1 MAGGII
7 SNWKLTLDPAGTPL
21 VLVNYGDKLVDEV
34 SFSWT
39 RGVGVESLVRSAA
52 PHMEDEQNVSA
63 TITFDRYD
71 DSDTDANVRKA
82 LMQSLLT
89 ALTLAKKPLRIEV
102 QGIADRYWTCAEA
115 LVSSYRPGRYVGSG
129 KPRRLTGY
137 QILATGLSETG
148 V

>member
-21 VLVNYGDKLVDEV
+21 VLVNYGDKLVDEI
-34 SFSWT
+34 SLGAERLAT
-39 RGVGVESLVRSAA
+39 LTPLVRSAA

-82 LMQSLLT
+82 LLQSLLT
-89 ALTLAKKPLRIEV
+89 SLTLDKKPLKIEV
-102 QGIADRYWTCAEA
+102 QGITDRYWTFAEA

-137 QILATGLSETG
+137 QILAIGLSETG

>member
-1 MAGGII
+1 
-7 SNWKLTLDPAGTPL
+7 
-21 VLVNYGDKLVDEV
+21 
-34 SFSWT
+34 
-39 RGVGVESLVRSAA
+39 VRSAA
-52 PHMEDEQNVSA
+52 PHREDEQNVSA

-82 LMQSLLT
+82 LLQSLLT
-89 ALTLAKKPLRIEV
+89 SLTLDKKPLKIEV
-102 QGIADRYWTCAEA
+102 QGITDRYWTFAEA

-137 QILATGLSETG
+137 QILAIGLSETG